1 MMKIIMALAALSTL
15 AGSASA
21 QDAPPKEVSIR
32 DQIKAD
38 RAKDDV
44 DNKTSGVARPW
55 DRDSNGKRPWD
66 KKGPAQAIE
75 AAK

>member
-1 MMKIIMALAALSTL
+1 MMKFIIALATLTTL

-38 RAKDDV
+38 RAKDAV
-44 DNKTSGVARPW
+44 DNKTSGIARPW

-66 KKGPAQAIE
+66 KKGPAQANE
-75 AAK
+75 SPK